1 MTATE
6 NEVLRVDKW
15 LWFTRFYKTRALAAK
30 AVTGGHVKVN
40 GERARPAT
48 SVRAGDVI
56 EIVRDQLPWRL
67 TVEALP
73 QRRGPAREARTCY
86 QEDERVAEERQS
98 LSTGRRMDRLLMPT
112 TEGKPDKHTRRKL
125 RARRRPG

>member
-15 LWFTRFYKTRALAAK
+15 LWFTRFYKSRGLASK

-40 GERARPAT
+40 GERAKPAT
-48 SVRAGDVI
+48 TVRTGDVI

-73 QRRGPAREARTCY
+73 QRRGPAREARACY

-98 LSTGRRMDRLLMPT
+98 LSTGRRLDRLLMPT

>member
-15 LWFTRFYKTRALAAK
+15 LWFTRFYKTRALASK

-40 GERARPAT
+40 GERAKPAT

-86 QEDERVAEERQS
+86 QEDEHVAEARQS

>member
-15 LWFTRFYKTRALAAK
+15 LWFTRFYKTRGLASK

-40 GERARPAT
+40 GERAKPAT
-48 SVRAGDVI
+48 TVRSGDVI

-67 TVEALP
+67 TVAALP
-73 QRRGPAREARTCY
+73 QRRGPAKEARACY
-86 QEDERVAEERQS
+86 QEDEGVAEQRQS

>member
-1 MTATE
+1 MAVTE
-6 NEVLRVDKW
+6 NRVLRVDRW
-15 LWFTRFYKTRALAAK
+15 LWYTRFYKTRVLAGK
-30 AVTGGHVKVN
+30 AVAGGHVRVN

-48 SVRAGDVI
+48 ALRVGDVV

-73 QRRGPAREARTCY
+73 LRRGPASEARGCY
-86 QEDERVAEERQS
+86 REDEDVAARRQA
-98 LSTGRRMDRLLMPT
+98 LSAGRRMDRLMMPV

>member
-15 LWFTRFYKTRALAAK
+15 LWFTRFYKTRGLASK

-40 GERARPAT
+40 GERAKPAT
-48 SVRAGDVI
+48 TVRTGDVI

-73 QRRGPAREARTCY
+73 QRRGPAREARACY
-86 QEDERVAEERQS
+86 QEDERVVQERQS

-112 TEGKPDKHTRRKL
+112 TDGKPDKRTRRKL